1 MTSTTHRKHP
11 PARASVA
18 EDILKSK
25 QSFSGGSCPLLA
37 ALFLGSNDLKKGST
51 GLQQPLQMRQHRRR
65 ARTENWKESTRQE
78 KAPTT
83 INKRTRPVRF
93 TVRFTRT
100 CTRRQRRPAA
110 QHSSNKWKLNRK
122 MWQQQKEKSNQTK
135 GKGHQYKNQIKS
147 NQ

>member
-1 MTSTTHRKHP
+1 
-11 PARASVA
+11 
-18 EDILKSK
+18 
-25 QSFSGGSCPLLA
+25 
-37 ALFLGSNDLKKGST
+37 
-51 GLQQPLQMRQHRRR
+51 MRQHRRR
-65 ARTENWKESTRQE
+65 ARTENWKESRRQE

-122 MWQQQKEKSNQTK
+122 MWQQQKKKQSNQKKRTPVQK
-135 GKGHQYKNQIKS
+135 SNQIKS
-147 NQ
+147 IKKLMRMGQKKKGTALPTSTDPSRSRPLNDAHSPSLVRLKRRPQNSPCAR